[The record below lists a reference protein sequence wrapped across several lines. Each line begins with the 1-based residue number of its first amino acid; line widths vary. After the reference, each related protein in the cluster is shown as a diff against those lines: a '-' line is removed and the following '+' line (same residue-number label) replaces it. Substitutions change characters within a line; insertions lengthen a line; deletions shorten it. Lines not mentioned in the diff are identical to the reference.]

1 MTTSQPAHRASAGSP
16 VRRAFGRSLH
26 ALRKLNDE
34 HAYAWDRYLQIGLPP
49 EARAQA
55 AAKAHGGRA
64 SGSGSAV
71 QADADSGDRAA

>member
-16 VRRAFGRSLH
+16 MRRAFGRSLH

-34 HAYAWDRYLQIGLPP
+34 HAYAWDRYLQIGLP
-49 EARAQA
+49 EARAQV

-64 SGSGSAV
+64 SRSGSAV
-71 QADADSGDRAA
+71 QAGADSGDRAA